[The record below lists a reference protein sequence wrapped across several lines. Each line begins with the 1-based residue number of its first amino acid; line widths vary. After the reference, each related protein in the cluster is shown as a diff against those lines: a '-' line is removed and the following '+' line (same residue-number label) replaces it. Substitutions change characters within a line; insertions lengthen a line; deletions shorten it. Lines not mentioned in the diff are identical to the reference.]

1 MSDTPLANDPAARTE
16 TGEIKNVSET
26 TTPSTTETAAVP
38 ETKPATPTLEVKVEA
53 GASETDKDKSLLNK
67 TEADKAKPEGA
78 PEKYEE
84 FKVPEG
90 YVLDP
95 KIAEEAS
102 GIFKGMNLSQTQA
115 QSLVDFYAAKTREA
129 ANAPFEAYTAMRQ
142 EWQTKVAADPEIGS
156 KLPEVKQTVSRALDS
171 LGDPKLASD
180 FREAMDLTGAGDHP
194 AFIKAF
200 YKLAQQVVEGHSVR
214 GSNPSPAGQKP
225 PGAGPISAAKALY
238 PNNP

>member
-1 MSDTPLANDPAARTE
+1 M
-16 TGEIKNVSET
+16 
-26 TTPSTTETAAVP
+26 PSTTETAAVP
-38 ETKPATPTLEVKVEA
+38 ETKPATPTPDVKVEA
-53 GASETDKDKSLLNK
+53 GASEADKDKSLLNK
-67 TEADKAKPEGA
+67 TEGDKAKPEGA

-90 YVLDP
+90 YVLDT
-95 KIAEEAS
+95 KVAEEAS
-102 GIFKGMNLSQTQA
+102 GIFKGMNLSQAQA

-171 LGDPKLASD
+171 LGDAKLASD